1 MPREIIVC
9 GAGSAGCVMAARL
22 SEDPENNVLLL
33 EAGPDYPTVDDMPD
47 DIRSA
52 WVFGVGDHDWGF
64 VSEAS
69 VESAS
74 VPSWSAPTDDEIPM
88 PRGRVMG
95 GSSAVN
101 ASNAQRALPI
111 DFARWVALGNDEWS
125 WEDVLPYY
133 LRVENDPKGGELH
146 SDQGKV
152 RIKRWDGELT
162 PFMAAYLDA
171 CRASGHEIVD
181 DVNGARRLGAGTM
194 PVNQVD
200 GVRQSSYIAYV
211 MEARERPNLEIRAET
226 LIDRVDIVN
235 GRARAVILASGER
248 IEADHIV
255 VSAGSYCSPPI
266 LLRSG
271 IGPSSHLDE
280 LGIEVVHELD
290 GVGRNLRDHT
300 LTTMAFDADPAV
312 YTELSP
318 PLQTVLMLSTSGS
331 TVDEDI
337 DVQIVPFTLDP
348 EQIFVGVALLRPYSV
363 GRVELA
369 SRDPEAPP
377 KILCNF
383 FDNPEDLPR
392 IMTGVKLVR
401 ELFAQPELSRFVTGE
416 AFPGTDP
423 DDDAALARA
432 IRGVPT
438 TEAHPMG
445 TCMMGPAGT
454 SYAVVDQRGALHGI
468 EGLYVIDASIMP
480 VLPVVPLNFTTMM
493 IAERCAERLRESLAR
508 EGEAA
513 AVA

>member
-1 MPREIIVC
+1 MPREIVVC

-22 SEDPENNVLLL
+22 SEDPDNNVLLL
-33 EAGPDYPTVDDMPD
+33 EAGPDYPTLEDMPE

-69 VESAS
+69 LESAS
-74 VPSWSAPTDDEIPM
+74 VPSWSAPTSDEIPM

-101 ASNAQRALPI
+101 ASNAQRALPV

-125 WEDVLPYY
+125 WEEVLPYY
-133 LRVENDPKGGELH
+133 LRVENDPKGGPLH

-162 PFMAAYLDA
+162 PFSTAYLESARA
-171 CRASGHEIVD
+171 CGHEVLD
-181 DVNGARRLGAGTM
+181 DVNGARRLGVGAM

-200 GVRQSSYIAYV
+200 GVRQSAYIAYV
-211 MEARERPNLEIRAET
+211 MEARERPNLEIRADA
-226 LIDRVDIVN
+226 LIDRVEVVD
-235 GRARAVILASGER
+235 GRARAVVLASGER

-255 VSAGSYCSPPI
+255 VSAGSYCSAPI

-271 IGPSSHLDE
+271 IGPADHLADM
-280 LGIEVVHELD
+280 GIEVVHELH

-300 LTTMAFDADPAV
+300 LTTMAFDANPEV
-312 YTELSP
+312 YTELTP
-318 PLQTVLMLSTSGS
+318 PLQIVLNVSSAGS
-331 TVDEDI
+331 RVDEDI
-337 DVQIVPFTLDP
+337 DVQLVPFTLDP

-369 SRDPEAPP
+369 SRDPEVPP

-401 ELFAQPELSRFVTGE
+401 ELFAQPELRRFVTGE

-423 DDDAALARA
+423 GDDAALAEA
-432 IRGVPT
+432 IHGVPT

-454 SYAVVDQRGALHGI
+454 RYAVVDQRGAVHGLDGLH
-468 EGLYVIDASIMP
+468 VVDASIMP
-480 VLPVVPLNFTTMM
+480 VLPVVPLNFTTMAL
-493 IAERCAERLRESLAR
+493 AERCAEWLRASLALAA
-508 EGEAA
+508 EAA